1 MSVQRNN
8 FYSSE
13 TNIEQWDHPK
23 FCDVKQAIDD
33 CNYVAYASY
42 RLALKIRV
50 LQRCLSSKYID
61 PCTKYLLFSY
71 QLFILVEE
79 IPLSIVTKVFERH
92 RLADAENSLILETYD
107 LEAVLSD
114 IFFTANKTNHTN
126 IDIDYATEIAI
137 NLLYNIFDRFES
149 Y

>member
-1 MSVQRNN
+1 MVWKKTENENGFFSYIN
-8 FYSSE
+8 SE

-61 PCTKYLLFSY
+61 PCTVFSVSSCLF
-71 QLFILVEE
+71 
-79 IPLSIVTKVFERH
+79 
-92 RLADAENSLILETYD
+92 
-107 LEAVLSD
+107 
-114 IFFTANKTNHTN
+114 
-126 IDIDYATEIAI
+126 
-137 NLLYNIFDRFES
+137 
-149 Y
+149 